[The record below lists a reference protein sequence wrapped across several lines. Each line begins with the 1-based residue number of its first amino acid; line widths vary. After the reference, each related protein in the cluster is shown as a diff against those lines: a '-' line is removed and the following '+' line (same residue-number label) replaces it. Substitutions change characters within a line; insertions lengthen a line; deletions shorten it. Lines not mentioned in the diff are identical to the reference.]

1 MKLKSRLKS
10 PGMILF
16 GSYAAMALGSLP
28 VILLLCFADHLGVW
42 WFILLSLYMIL
53 LTTVYFLILR
63 PREIARIRGLLAD
76 DELFFQ
82 LYPKEKLR
90 EERRRTRAQHKTER
104 YAQRRGSKRS
114 SLPEL

>member
-10 PGMILF
+10 PGRILF

-90 EERRRTRAQHKTER
+90 EERRRTHEKQKQEK
-104 YAQRRGSKRS
+104 RRTKRGGF
-114 SLPEL
+114 PEK